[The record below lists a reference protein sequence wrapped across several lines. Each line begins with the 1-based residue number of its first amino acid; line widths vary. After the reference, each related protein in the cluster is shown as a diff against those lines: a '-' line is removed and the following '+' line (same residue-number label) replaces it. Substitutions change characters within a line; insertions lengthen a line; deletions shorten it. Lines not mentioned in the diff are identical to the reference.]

1 MKLLRSKKIAI
12 SLVGIIFAIVVAIVV
27 HALLPASVDV
37 NDFDSLLVVSLG
49 FPFTACLYFFLVYSQ
64 IAVVTGY
71 MLDNNCC
78 DFRNDNPF

>member
-37 NDFDSLLVVSLG
+37 NDFDSLLEVIPVLKLLSDL
-49 FPFTACLYFFLVYSQ
+49 LSFLH
-64 IAVVTGY
+64 
-71 MLDNNCC
+71 
-78 DFRNDNPF
+78 